1 MLDQSPMD
9 REALLRLE
17 GLQTYFDTARGLVR
31 AVDDVDL
38 AVNAGEVVALV
49 GESGSG
55 KTVLAHS
62 ILRLVPPPGRIV
74 DGRIWWRGRDLLSC
88 SSEEMRRLRGR
99 EVAMIFQ
106 NAQAA
111 LNPVYPVGRQL
122 VSVIELHQGLTRAD
136 AREEALRLLH
146 LAQLA
151 EPEKR
156 LSAYPHELSGGMCQ
170 RVMIAMAL
178 ACRPAL
184 LIADEPTS
192 SLDVTIQAEI
202 VQLLLQIR
210 DQFGMAIL
218 FISHDLGVVAQ
229 ICDRV
234 GVMLDGR
241 IVETG
246 PAREVYAAP
255 KHPYTRLLLDS
266 VPVPDPSARRDRRLA
281 SITREDVARPAR
293 GCTFRPRCGD
303 ALDICAERDP
313 MLRDF
318 TDRDGQVAACWLYHG
333 ASAPTLQSR

>member
-1 MLDQSPMD
+1 MNH
-9 REALLRLE
+9 EVLLRLE
-17 GLQTYFDTARGLVR
+17 GLKTYFETARGPVR

-38 AVNAGEVVALV
+38 AVEAGEIVALV

-74 DGRIWWRGRDLLSC
+74 DGRMVWRGRDLLGC
-88 SSEEMRRLRGR
+88 TTEEMRRVRGR
-99 EVAMIFQ
+99 EIAMIFQ

-111 LNPVYPVGRQL
+111 LNPVYPIGRQL
-122 VSVIELHQGLTRAD
+122 VSVIELHQRLAGHA
-136 AREEALRLLH
+136 ARDEALRLLH
-146 LAQLA
+146 LAQLT

-156 LSAYPHELSGGMCQ
+156 LAAYPHELSGGMCQ

-202 VQLLLQIR
+202 VQLLLHIR
-210 DQFGMAIL
+210 HQFGMAIL

-234 GVMLDGR
+234 AVMLDGR

-246 PAREVYAAP
+246 SAKEVYVSP
-255 KHPYTRLLLDS
+255 KHPYTRLLLAS
-266 VPVPDPSARRDRRLA
+266 VPVPDPTARRDRLLA
-281 SITREDVARPAR
+281 PVTREDVALPVS
-293 GCTFRPRCGD
+293 GCRFRPRCSD
-303 ALDICAERDP
+303 ALAICAERDP

-318 TDRDGQVAACWLYHG
+318 TSRDGQIAACWLYNE
-333 ASAPTLQSR
+333 AAAPTLQSR

>member
-1 MLDQSPMD
+1 MN
-9 REALLRLE
+9 RETLLRLDA
-17 GLQTYFDTARGLVR
+17 LKTYFETARGSIR

-38 AVNAGEVVALV
+38 SVDAGEIVALV

-62 ILRLVPPPGRIV
+62 VLRLVPPPGSIV
-74 DGRIWWRGRDLLSC
+74 GGQILWRGRDLLAC
-88 SSEEMRRLRGR
+88 TTEEIRRVRGR
-99 EVAMIFQ
+99 EIAMIFQ

-111 LNPVYPVGRQL
+111 LNPVYPIGRQL
-122 VSVIELHQGLTRAD
+122 ISVIELHQRLAGRAALD
-136 AREEALRLLH
+136 EALRLLH
-146 LAQLA
+146 LVQLA

-156 LSAYPHELSGGMCQ
+156 LGAYPHELSGGMCQ

-178 ACRPAL
+178 ACRPSF

-202 VQLLLQIR
+202 IQLLLHIR
-210 DQFGMAIL
+210 DQFGMAVL

-234 GVMLDGR
+234 AVMLDGR

-246 PAREVYAAP
+246 PAKEVYAAP

-266 VPVPDPSARRDRRLA
+266 VPLPDPTARRDRRLA
-281 SITREDVARPAR
+281 PVTREDVAQPVS
-293 GCTFRPRCGD
+293 GCRFRPRCGD
-303 ALDICAERDP
+303 ALAICAERDP

-318 TDRDGQVAACWLYHG
+318 ASRDGQIAACWLYSG
-333 ASAPTLQSR
+333 AAAPTLQSR